1 MVYLAVLR
9 AVNVAATWVRM
20 SDLRDLIAGL
30 GFQNVRTILQ
40 SGNVVFDG
48 AQRAPAELESALE
61 EELLTQLRLPTP
73 VMVRRAAD
81 VARIVSDNPFAG
93 EAERDPAHL
102 VAVFL
107 KSAPASEAVRALS
120 DAIAGREQI
129 AVRGSTLYAVYPDG
143 IGRSKLTAALIDRK
157 LQTKGTAR
165 NWNTI
170 MKLADACSG
179 KASLRTL
186 AQKNPR
192 RPTKSKTA
200 R

>member
-1 MVYLAVLR
+1 MGRGMVYLAVLR

-30 GFQNVRTILQ
+30 GFRNVRTILQ
-40 SGNVVFDG
+40 SGNVVFES
-48 AQRAPAELESALE
+48 AQRRPAELESTLE
-61 EELLTQLRLPTP
+61 AELLTKLRLSTS

-81 VARIVSDNPFAG
+81 VARIVSGNPFAL

-102 VAVFL
+102 AVVFL
-107 KSAPASEAVRALS
+107 KNAPRPEAIRALS
-120 DAIAGREQI
+120 GAIVGRERI
-129 AVRGSTLYAVYPDG
+129 AVRGNTMYAVYPDG

-170 MKLADACSG
+170 LKLAAACSG
-179 KASLRTL
+179 S
-186 AQKNPR
+186 P
-192 RPTKSKTA
+192 
-200 R
+200 

>member
-9 AVNVAATWVRM
+9 AVNVTATWVRM

-30 GFQNVRTILQ
+30 GFRNVRTILQ
-40 SGNVVFDG
+40 SGNVVFESV
-48 AQRAPAELESALE
+48 QRRPAELESTLE
-61 EELLTQLRLPTP
+61 GELLRQLRLPAP
-73 VMVRRAAD
+73 VIVRRAAD
-81 VARIVSDNPFAG
+81 VARIVSGNPFAP

-107 KSAPASEAVRALS
+107 KNAPSPEAIRALG
-120 DAIAGREQI
+120 DAIVGCERI
-129 AVRGSTLYAVYPDG
+129 AVRGNTMYAVYPDG

-170 MKLADACSG
+170 MKLADGCKGSA
-179 KASLRTL
+179 
-186 AQKNPR
+186 
-192 RPTKSKTA
+192 
-200 R
+200 